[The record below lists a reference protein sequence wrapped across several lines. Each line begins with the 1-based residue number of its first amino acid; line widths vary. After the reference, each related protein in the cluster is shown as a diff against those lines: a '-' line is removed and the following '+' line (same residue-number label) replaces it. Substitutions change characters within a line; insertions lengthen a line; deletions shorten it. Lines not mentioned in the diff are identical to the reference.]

1 MCLPTERS
9 VSFEGKYLIMN
20 LSKLSVKRPVLALM
34 MTLVIVL
41 LGVVSLT
48 NMQMDL
54 FPDINL
60 PYAVVSTS
68 YTGASPE
75 EVENI
80 VTRNIET
87 TMATVNNIK
96 TISSTSSDGSSM
108 VILEFNQNT
117 NMDSVMLDMRE
128 KLDMIS
134 PYLPEDVS
142 APILIKFDMN
152 MIPMMGYSVSY
163 DDNDMWA
170 TTRWTED
177 VLVPRLEKIEGVA
190 SVSVNG
196 GVEKEIR
203 ITPDKAKMAGLGI
216 SSQMLSQMIM
226 VNNLNLPGGT
236 VSDGSTE
243 YSVRTLGA
251 FESLD
256 DLKAVTFF
264 SQTQMKTVLLS
275 DFAEVTYDNINIKS
289 YSKVNG
295 RDSITIN
302 IQKQSNYNTV
312 EVANLVKDEIEKI
325 EDEYS
330 QASLVLTLDQSEYT
344 QLMVKNVGMTGII
357 GAILAVLI
365 LFIFLKD
372 IRPTFIIGVAIP
384 ISVLGAITIIY
395 FTGIT
400 LNMISMGGLVLGIGM
415 LVDNSIVVIENIYR
429 LRSQGMGIKKA
440 AIEGATKIS
449 GAIIASTLT
458 TISVFMPVVFLE
470 GLTAD
475 IFKEMALTVSISLI
489 ASLFVAL
496 TLVPMMA
503 SKMLRA
509 DTSKHHRLM
518 SVVTKG
524 YSKVLSWSLKRRALV
539 ILLALTLFAGSIY
552 GVFEIGM
559 EFFPESDQ
567 GQLTVTIK
575 LPKGSEY
582 EDTVAK
588 VSEVEALLE
597 KYDEINIISASVRSS
612 GGMFGFGG
620 SGGADTGTITVV
632 LVPKAERNLSTSEF
646 SDNLREKT
654 DLIEGA
660 GISVAAI
667 DNPGMAMMGGSGVT
681 VELQGDELDELE
693 RMANDV
699 KAMFLEI
706 DGITEAETNVEV
718 SAPEIVILPNG
729 EKMAIS
735 GLTTYQIAN
744 AVSNSVQGARATTI
758 RINNNDVTV
767 RLMEEDSVTKDSIE
781 NIKITTPMGTQVE
794 LGNVADVEI
803 REGVTSISRENQ
815 RRMITVS
822 GALEDGFDPGTAGEL
837 IQSKLDNYEYDDS
850 YSIELAGTNE
860 EIIEAFS
867 SLLLALGI
875 GILLVYMIM
884 AAQFESLLHPFIILL
899 SIPMAFTGA
908 FAALW
913 ISKIPVSVPAFI
925 GMIVLAGIVVNNGI
939 VLVDYINKL
948 RDSGLKKDEA
958 ILQAGPVRLRP
969 ILMTV
974 FTTILALAPM
984 GFGIAAGTEM
994 MAPMAITVIGGL
1006 LFSTLLTL
1014 IIIPAMYS
1022 LIAGK
1027 KKADRKN
1034 GKGKKSKKGGKS

>member
-1 MCLPTERS
+1 
-9 VSFEGKYLIMN
+9 MN

-87 TMATVNNIK
+87 AMATVSNIK
-96 TISSTSSDGSSM
+96 TISSTSSSGSSM

-117 NMDSVMLDMRE
+117 DMDSVLLDMRE
-128 KLDMIS
+128 KLDMIT

-142 APILIKFDMN
+142 APMLIKFDIN
-152 MIPMMGYSVSY
+152 MIPMMGYSVSF
-163 DDNDMWA
+163 DDDDLWA

-203 ITPDKAKMAGLGI
+203 ITPDSAKMTELGI
-216 SSQMLSQMIM
+216 TSQMLSQMIM
-226 VNNLNLPGGT
+226 ANNLNLPGGNVT
-236 VSDGSTE
+236 DGTTE

-251 FESLD
+251 FKSVE
-256 DLKAVTFF
+256 DLENVTFF
-264 SQTQMKTVLLS
+264 SQTQMKMVTLK
-275 DFAEVTYDNINIKS
+275 DFADVAYEDINTKS

-312 EVANLVKDEIEKI
+312 EVANLVQDEIAEV

-330 QASLVLTLDQSEYT
+330 EASLVLTLDQSEYT
-344 QLMVKNVGMTGII
+344 QLMVKNVGMTGLI
-357 GAILAVLI
+357 GAVLAVLI
-365 LFIFLKD
+365 LFMFLKD

-400 LNMISMGGLVLGIGM
+400 MNMISMGGLVLGIGM

-429 LRSQGMGIKKA
+429 LRSEGMGMKKA
-440 AIEGATKIS
+440 AIEGASKIS

-458 TISVFMPVVFLE
+458 TISVFLPVVFLE
-470 GLTAD
+470 GFTAD
-475 IFKEMALTVSISLI
+475 IFKEMALTVTISLV
-489 ASLFVAL
+489 ASLFIAL
-496 TLVPMMA
+496 TLVPMIA

-509 DTSKHHRLM
+509 DTSKHHR
-518 SVVTKG
+518 VINATKKG
-524 YSKVLSWSLKRRALV
+524 YSKVLAWTLKRRILV
-539 ILLALTLFAGSIY
+539 IILALALFAGSVY

-567 GQLTVTIK
+567 GQLTVTVEM
-575 LPKGSEY
+575 PVGTEF
-582 EDTVAK
+582 EDTIVKVA
-588 VSEVEALLE
+588 EVEDIL
-597 KYDEINIISASVRSS
+597 DEFDEVKIISASVLGG

-620 SGGADTGTITVV
+620 GSGAADTGTITVV
-632 LVPKAERNLSTSEF
+632 LVDAKDRDVTTSEF
-646 SDNLREKT
+646 SDTLREKT
-654 DLIEGA
+654 DLVEGA
-660 GISVAAI
+660 EISVAAI
-667 DNPGMAMMGGSGVT
+667 DNPGMAMLGGSGVT
-681 VELQGDELDELE
+681 VELQGDDLDELK

-699 KAMFLEI
+699 KDMFLSI
-706 DGITEAETNVEV
+706 KGITEAETSVEV
-718 SAPEIVILPNG
+718 SSPEIVILPNG
-729 EKMAIS
+729 EKMAMS
-735 GLTTYQIAN
+735 GLSTYQIAN
-744 AVSNSVQGARATTI
+744 AVSNSIQGARATTI
-758 RINNNDVTV
+758 RIDNNDVTV
-767 RLMEEDSVTKDSIE
+767 RLMDEDTVTKDSIE
-781 NIKITTPMGTQVE
+781 DIMISTPMGTQVD
-794 LGNVADVEI
+794 LGSIADIEI

-815 RRMITVS
+815 RRMVTVS
-822 GALEDGFDPGTAGEL
+822 GTLEDGYDPGSIGEI
-837 IQSKLDNYEYDDS
+837 IQDRLDEYDYDDS
-850 YSIELAGTNE
+850 YTIELAGTNE
-860 EIIEAFS
+860 EIMEAFQ

-875 GILLVYMIM
+875 GVLLVYMIM
-884 AAQFESLLHPFIILL
+884 AAQFESLVHPFIILL

-913 ISKIPVSVPAFI
+913 IMDIPISVPAFI

-948 RDSGLKKDEA
+948 RDSGMRKNEA
-958 ILQAGPVRLRP
+958 ILEAAPVRLRP

-974 FTTILALAPM
+974 FTTILALIPM
-984 GFGIAAGTEM
+984 GLGLSAGTEM

-1022 LIAGK
+1022 LIAGN
-1027 KKADRKN
+1027 KKADRK
-1034 GKGKKSKKGGKS
+1034 KLKKAKKGGKS

>member
-1 MCLPTERS
+1 
-9 VSFEGKYLIMN
+9 MN
-20 LSKLSVKRPVLALM
+20 LSKISVKRPVLALM
-34 MTLVIVL
+34 MTLIIVL

-87 TMATVNNIK
+87 AMATVNNVK
-96 TISSTSSDGSSM
+96 TISSTSSDGRSM

-117 NMDSVMLDMRE
+117 NMDSAMLDMRE
-128 KLDMIS
+128 KLDMVS

-142 APILIKFDMN
+142 APMLIKFDIN
-152 MIPMMGYSVSY
+152 MIPMMGYSVSF
-163 DDNDMWA
+163 DDNDLWA

-177 VLVPRLEKIEGVA
+177 ILAPRLEKLEGVA

-196 GVEKEIR
+196 GIEKEIR
-203 ITPDKAKMAGLGI
+203 ITPDSAKMAELGI
-216 SSQMLSQMIM
+216 SDQMLSQMIM
-226 VNNLNLPGGT
+226 ANNLNLPGGT
-236 VSDGSTE
+236 VTDGATE

-251 FESLD
+251 LYSVEDLESI
-256 DLKAVTFF
+256 TFF
-264 SQTQMKTVLLS
+264 SQAQMKTVELK
-275 DFAEVTYDNINIKS
+275 DFAEVTYENINTKS

-312 EVANLVKDEIEKI
+312 EVANLVKDEIEKV
-325 EDEYS
+325 EDEYN
-330 QASLVLTLDQSEYT
+330 QASLILTLDQSEYT
-344 QLMVKNVGMTGII
+344 QVMVTNVGMTGVI

-400 LNMISMGGLVLGIGM
+400 MNMISMGGLVLGIGM

-429 LRSQGMGIKKA
+429 LRSEGMGMKKA
-440 AIEGATKIS
+440 AIEGASKIS

-470 GLTAD
+470 GFTAD
-475 IFKEMALTVSISLI
+475 IFKEMALTVSISLM
-489 ASLFVAL
+489 ASLFIAL
-496 TLVPMMA
+496 TLVPMIA
-503 SKMLRA
+503 SKMLKA
-509 DTSKHHRLM
+509 DTSKHHKLM
-518 SVVTKG
+518 SATTKG
-524 YSKVLSWSLKRRALV
+524 YTKVLAWSLKRRALV
-539 ILLALTLFAGSIY
+539 IILALSLFAGSVY

-567 GQLTVTIK
+567 GQLTITVDMPVGT
-575 LPKGSEY
+575 EY

-588 VSEVEALLE
+588 VAELEEILEGFDEV
-597 KYDEINIISASVRSS
+597 KIISASVLS
-612 GGMFGFGG
+612 GGGSFGFGG
-620 SGGADTGTITVV
+620 SGGAADTGTITVV
-632 LVPKAERNLSTSEF
+632 LVDVSDRDVSTSEF
-646 SDNLREKT
+646 SDDLRKKI
-654 DLIEGA
+654 DLVEGA
-660 GISVAAI
+660 EISVAAI
-667 DNPGMAMMGGSGVT
+667 DNPGMAMMGGSGVL
-681 VELQGDELDELE
+681 VELQGDDLVELE

-699 KAMFLEI
+699 KAMFLSI
-706 DGITEAETNVEV
+706 DGITEAETSVEV
-718 SAPEIVILPNG
+718 SAPEIVILPND
-729 EKMAIS
+729 EKMAMS
-735 GLTTYQIAN
+735 GLSTYQIAN
-744 AVSNSVQGARATTI
+744 AVSSSIQGARATTI
-758 RINNNDVTV
+758 RIDNNDVTV
-767 RLMEEDSVTKDSIE
+767 RLMEEDSVTKDSIKD
-781 NIKITTPMGTQVE
+781 IKITTPMGTTVD
-794 LGNVADVEI
+794 LGSVADVEI
-803 REGVTSISRENQ
+803 RDGVTSISRENQ
-815 RRMITVS
+815 KRMVTVS
-822 GALEDGFDPGTAGEL
+822 GALEDGFDPGSVGEK
-837 IQSKLDNYEYDDS
+837 IQDRLDNYEYDDS
-850 YSIELAGTNE
+850 YSVELAGTNE
-860 EIIEAFS
+860 EILEAFS

-913 ISKIPVSVPAFI
+913 IANIPISVPAFI

-958 ILQAGPVRLRP
+958 ILQAAPVRLRP

-974 FTTILALAPM
+974 FTTILALIPM
-984 GFGIAAGTEM
+984 GLGISAGTEM
-994 MAPMAITVIGGL
+994 MAPMALTVIGGL

-1014 IIIPAMYS
+1014 IIIPSMYS

-1027 KKADRKN
+1027 KKADRRN
-1034 GKGKKSKKGGKS
+1034 TKKSKKGGKS